1 MKNYFYFILLFVGH
15 LSYGQIPKKI
25 EIPIY
30 QTSRNKT
37 DTSSWFKDYSKL
49 GQELKLPNLQQANE
63 TFYFRFWTHNQ
74 AIDIWTF
81 DRVKIF
87 GAVTNFAER
96 YDAKLLKKGQY
107 KIDKVFYK
115 TKNLDSLSAKN
126 IYKAIE
132 NLCLT
137 DIPSDEKIK
146 GWSAGLDG
154 VEYLIETAT
163 KTNYSFK
170 TYWTPSVFSDTLNEA
185 KRIQKFVDYLF
196 KDLNLWNFGGKLKLS
211 KGTFKTNG
219 IPGVQIKTTNKDNSG
234 ARTITDIL

>member
-1 MKNYFYFILLFVGH
+1 MKNIYFILLFVGQI
-15 LSYGQIPKKI
+15 SFGQISKKI
-25 EIPIY
+25 EIPVY
-30 QTSRNKT
+30 QNSNNKG
-37 DTSSWFKDYSKL
+37 DTSLWFKDYFKL
-49 GQELKLPNLQQANE
+49 GQELKLPNLQHTND
-63 TFYFRFWTHNQ
+63 TFYFRFWTYNQ

-87 GAVTNFAER
+87 GMVTNFAER
-96 YDAKLLKKGQY
+96 YDAKLLRKGQY
-107 KIDKVFYK
+107 IVDKVFYN
-115 TKNLDSLSAKN
+115 TKKLDSLSAKN

-132 NLCLT
+132 NLNLV

-146 GWSAGLDG
+146 GWSAGFDG
-154 VEYLIETAT
+154 VEYLIEASS

-196 KDLNLWNFGGKLKLS
+196 KDLNLWNFGKRLKLS

-219 IPGVQIKTTNKDNSG
+219 IPGIQIRIIKQDNNG
-234 ARTITDIL
+234 ARTITDLL